1 MSVNPSAS
9 QAAAL
14 AAFKAKGSDISNKK
28 QGFQMPSYSL
38 QKSASAASLP
48 RQTER
53 PKPVLYLSSSNKIHK
68 IQTNYISPAPVKSK
82 PSKLT
87 IPTTPKVVPNSV
99 GLPVTPVYDSPKI
112 RPSPLDYARDKSF
125 VSVGSDVESTES
137 WAVDYFNLY
146 KVGDNKPKF
155 KKLSSQHS
163 NLSSNSLAQDMIQS
177 VKRTI
182 DSKAIANNQSQKRL
196 SSSYEPNE
204 MLKNVRYSINSKAK
218 SYSQV
223 EMTQMNQ
230 SKINEF
236 RESIEQKRI
245 SNVPGVANFR
255 ALSSEDVVR
264 VPSHNSTISYKLD
277 SPSCSSSVISA
288 ILDSEIAH
296 APDTPMIVV
305 DHHLP
310 DIQLEAEDRN
320 SNEAEARNSNEAE
333 ARNSNEEPQLVK
345 EAQNLSLDEM
355 ASHKAQNV
363 AESQMEP
370 QTEPQYLS
378 LQDTLSYQ
386 LKTQSTEKVNEAS
399 SQPLLRLRIPDQES
413 KFQELQEPITL
424 FDNRKGSVV
433 SIPSTLSVYSP
444 SLHLASSESLTKE
457 GNLDSTKLQEEF
469 KSKPRRKP
477 PPGLGVPELARMQSP
492 ISFKNEEKGDIF
504 WDITSTRKPSAFHA
518 SPEYS
523 SSKSLI
529 SNNDNLD
536 EYGIEGDTDFAP
548 IYDRTKPKARK
559 SEEGRFPQF
568 PDFNVRAKHIK
579 KDEHRH
585 LFKKIYKSKGV
596 DGSAYLLTLDNEEGS
611 IPDRTNELAASS
623 VSRPS
628 TPIISHQN
636 QPVQLKATMRK
647 TNKRKERKLFNE
659 NKPWKNH
666 SDLSY
671 ITEQERKRYE
681 GVWASNKGN
690 YMSHVV
696 TRLVGVDYDHS
707 KATET
712 ATEEE
717 EASTKAARLSSKLDS
732 ANNDQQNFHN
742 LISAQPDQ
750 LIHGLVVKKI
760 WSRSRLPK
768 QTLET
773 IWNLVDLRKDGTLN
787 KPEFIV
793 GMWIVDQC
801 LYGRKLNKKVEDEVW
816 ESLGNI
822 GVSVVLKKKG
832 RR

>member
-9 QAAAL
+9 QAAAM
-14 AAFKAKGSDISNKK
+14 AAFKANGSDISNKK

-38 QKSASAASLP
+38 QKTASAASLP

-53 PKPVLYLSSSNKIHK
+53 PKPVLKLSSTNKIHK

-87 IPTTPKVVPNSV
+87 IPITPKVVPNSV
-99 GLPVTPVYDSPKI
+99 GLPVTPVYHSPKT
-112 RPSPLDYARDKSF
+112 RPLPLDSTRDKSF
-125 VSVGSDVESTES
+125 VSVGSDAESTES
-137 WAVDYFNLY
+137 WAADYFNLY
-146 KVGDNKPKF
+146 KVGDNIPTF
-155 KKLSSQHS
+155 KKLNSQHS
-163 NLSSNSLAQDMIQS
+163 NLSSNSLAQDMIKS

-204 MLKNVRYSINSKAK
+204 MLKNVRNSINSKAK

-223 EMTQMNQ
+223 EMTQKNQ
-230 SKINEF
+230 SKIKEF
-236 RESIEQKRI
+236 RESIEHKRI
-245 SNVPGVANFR
+245 SNVSGVANFR
-255 ALSSEDVVR
+255 ALSSEDVAR
-264 VPSHNSTISYKLD
+264 VSSHSSTISNKLN
-277 SPSCSSSVISA
+277 SPSCSSLVISA
-288 ILDSEIAH
+288 ILDSDIAH
-296 APDTPMIVV
+296 APDTPIIVV
-305 DHHLP
+305 EHHLP
-310 DIQLEAEDRN
+310 DIQLEAE
-320 SNEAEARNSNEAE
+320 ARNSNV
-333 ARNSNEEPQLVK
+333 EPQLVK
-345 EAQNLSLDEM
+345 EAQNLSLEEM
-355 ASHKAQNV
+355 ASHKSQNGP
-363 AESQMEP
+363 ES
-370 QTEPQYLS
+370 QTEPQHLN
-378 LQDTLSYQ
+378 LQDSQAYQ
-386 LKTQSTEKVNEAS
+386 LKSQSIEKVNEAP
-399 SQPLLRLRIPDQES
+399 SQTLLQLRIPDQES

-424 FDNRKGSVV
+424 FDNIKSSVV
-433 SIPSTLSVYSP
+433 SIPSTLSVYSA
-444 SLHLASSESLTKE
+444 SLHLPSSESLIKE
-457 GNLDSTKLQEEF
+457 GNLESTKQPEEI
-469 KSKPRRKP
+469 KSKPKRKP
-477 PPGLGVPELARMQSP
+477 PPGLGVSESTNTQSP
-492 ISFKNEEKGDIF
+492 ISFKNEDNGDSV
-504 WDITSTRKPSAFHA
+504 WDITSMKKPSAFHA

-529 SNNDNLD
+529 SNTDNFD
-536 EYGIEGDTDFAP
+536 EYSIECDTDFAQ
-548 IYDRTKPKARK
+548 IYDRTKSKVRK

-568 PDFNVRAKHIK
+568 PDFNVRAKQIK

-585 LFKKIYKSKGV
+585 LFKKMYKSKGV
-596 DGSAYLLTLDNEEGS
+596 DGSANLLTLDNEDGS
-611 IPDRTNELAASS
+611 VPDRMNEFSASS
-623 VSRPS
+623 GSRPS

-712 ATEEE
+712 ATEEA

-768 QTLET
+768 QTLEA
-773 IWNLVDLRKDGTLN
+773 IWNLVDFRKDGTLN

-801 LYGRKLNKKVEDEVW
+801 LYGRKLNKKVDEEVW

-822 GVSVVLKKKG
+822 GVSVVIKKKG